1 MPWSVSNGR
10 GEMRVHTVGEVAR
23 LSGLSVRAL
32 RHYDEIG
39 LLKPLTVGEN
49 GYRYYGPDELLRLQ
63 QILLQRELGVPLEEI
78 RRALDAPDFDRLAAL
93 EAHRDRLA
101 AEARRYAD
109 LVKTLD
115 QTLAAL
121 KGDGQM
127 DETAMYKGFD
137 PKKQAEHEA
146 WLVDR
151 YGEGVRAEIDESKA
165 RTKAWKQ
172 ADFDAAQ
179 AEVEAI
185 EAEMAQALAAGLP
198 ADSQAVGAIVA
209 RLHAWVARSWKTPPD
224 ANAFAGLAQLY
235 SDNPDFRARYE
246 GRAAGL
252 TEYLSEAMRV
262 FARTHL

>member
-1 MPWSVSNGR
+1 
-10 GEMRVHTVGEVAR
+10 
-23 LSGLSVRAL
+23 
-32 RHYDEIG
+32 
-39 LLKPLTVGEN
+39 
-49 GYRYYGPDELLRLQ
+49 
-63 QILLQRELGVPLEEI
+63 
-78 RRALDAPDFDRLAAL
+78 
-93 EAHRDRLA
+93 
-101 AEARRYAD
+101 
-109 LVKTLD
+109 
-115 QTLAAL
+115 
-121 KGDGQM
+121 M

-172 ADFDAAQ
+172 TDFDAAQ

-235 SDNPDFRARYE
+235 SDNPDFRARYQ
-246 GRAAGL
+246 GRAVGL

>member
-1 MPWSVSNGR
+1 MGASVSNGR

-49 GYRYYGPDELLRLQ
+49 GYRYYGADELLRLQ

-78 RRALDAPDFDRLAAL
+78 RRSLDAPDFDQLAAL
-93 EAHRDRLA
+93 TAHRDRLA

-109 LVKTLD
+109 LVRTLD

-121 KGDGQM
+121 QGDGQM
-127 DETAMYKGFD
+127 DENAMYKGFD

-146 WLVDR
+146 WLADR
-151 YGEGVRAEIDESKA
+151 YGEGVKAEIEASKA
-165 RTKAWKQ
+165 KTRGWTQ
-172 ADFDAAQ
+172 SDFDAAQ

-185 EAEMAQALAAGLP
+185 EAEMAQALKTGLP
-198 ADSQAVGAIVA
+198 ADSAAVGRIVA

-224 ANAFAGLAQLY
+224 ANAFTGLAQLY
-235 SDNPDFRARYE
+235 GDNPDFRARYE
-246 GRAAGL
+246 ARAEGL
-252 TEYLSEAMRV
+252 TDYLAEAMRA
-262 FARTHL
+262 FAAQHL

>member
-1 MPWSVSNGR
+1 MQ
-10 GEMRVHTVGEVAR
+10 VHTVGEVAR

-109 LVKTLD
+109 LMETLD
-115 QTLAAL
+115 RTLAAL

-137 PKKQAEHEA
+137 PKAQAEHEA

-151 YGEGVRAEIDESKA
+151 YGETARDEIEASKA
-165 RTKAWKQ
+165 KTNGWKQ
-172 ADFDAAQ
+172 SDFDAAQ

-185 EAEMAQALAAGLP
+185 EAEMAGALAAGLP
-198 ADSQAVGAIVA
+198 ADSAAVGAIIA

-224 ANAFAGLAQLY
+224 AKAFAGLAQLY

-246 GRAAGL
+246 GRAGGL
-252 TEYLSEAMRV
+252 TEYLAQAMRAYAK
-262 FARTHL
+262 ARL

>member
-1 MPWSVSNGR
+1 
-10 GEMRVHTVGEVAR
+10 MRVHTVGEVAR

-172 ADFDAAQ
+172 TDFDAAQ

-209 RLHAWVARSWKTPPD
+209 RLHAWVARSWETPPD

-246 GRAAGL
+246 GRAVGL